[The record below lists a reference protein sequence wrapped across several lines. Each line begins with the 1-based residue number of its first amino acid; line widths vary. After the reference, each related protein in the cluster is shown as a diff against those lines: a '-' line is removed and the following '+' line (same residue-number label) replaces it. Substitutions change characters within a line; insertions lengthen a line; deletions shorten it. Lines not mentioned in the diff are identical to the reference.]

1 MVVTIAIPSANRGV
15 LYGQVQMLADAS
27 HHMLVPDY
35 VAFTLLKLS
44 GVSLASGTATGS
56 AAALLAAADQD
67 WEANYVCQANGQ
79 NLPAAPRLPGA
90 ITLFGS
96 SGEPSA
102 SLI

>member
-56 AAALLAAADQD
+56 AAALLAAADQ
-67 WEANYVCQANGQ
+67 EANYVFQANGQ